1 MWAEV
6 ELAKSEQ
13 RHELVLQGK
22 ELTEKLERNEGRVD
36 ENIFSLGQD
45 HNPNNF
51 KYFTTF
57 LVKLNFLELSQSQL
71 SVVPSSVGRL
81 GHLTSLVLK
90 SNKLTVLPD
99 SLNSLTNL
107 KLLDVSN
114 NKISSLPSLSQLN
127 MLTTINLAVNSLE
140 GALDIPGLENCEK
153 LSVVDVS
160 GEIFSLTE

>member
-1 MWAEV
+1 M
-6 ELAKSEQ
+6 
-13 RHELVLQGK
+13 
-22 ELTEKLERNEGRVD
+22 
-36 ENIFSLGQD
+36 
-45 HNPNNF
+45 
-51 KYFTTF
+51 
-57 LVKLNFLELSQSQL
+57 NFLELSQSQL
-71 SVVPSSVGRL
+71 SAVPSSVGRL

-140 GALDIPGLENCEK
+140 GPLDIPGLENCEK

-160 GEIFSLTE
+160 GEIFSQTE